1 MSARTNGPE
10 FAAPEI
16 VNTLYQRSLGIGL
29 LFGVI
34 SLITAI
40 LPGTREQFF
49 HSYLIGFMLWLGVT
63 LGSMVILMIQHM
75 TGGKWGMVIRR
86 QLEAAMKCL
95 PLMGALFIPILVAG
109 VPYLYSGDHSNPAHV
124 TNGWFNATKADGH
137 LYDLSHAYMQRIG
150 TPNFLYLNGY
160 TGRAVIYFLIWF
172 LFAYLL
178 NRLSKQQDNPPVE
191 NLAPRFRRIAAPGL
205 ILYAFTISFA
215 VIDWVMS
222 LSPPWIST
230 IYGFIFIVGEVL
242 SALCVAVIVERIL
255 SNYEPAASLL
265 KAKEVHDH
273 GKLILTFVMLW
284 AYFSF
289 SQLLII
295 WAGNLPSEINFF
307 TRRLYLGWQIVAL
320 ALVVFH
326 FAVPFLLLL
335 SRQFKRDAKTLVWL
349 ASWLLFMRFVDL
361 FWYIEPNFTQRLSSL
376 SWIHLLDIV
385 VPIAIGG
392 IWFAMFWRNL
402 RSEPLMPVY
411 DVHAQEFLEYVGV
424 AHD

>member
-10 FAAPEI
+10 FTAPEM

-124 TNGWFNATKADGH
+124 TNGWFNASKADGH

-150 TPNFLYLNGY
+150 SPNFLYLNGY

-255 SNYEPAASLL
+255 SNYEPTASLL

-307 TRRLYLGWQIVAL
+307 TRRLYLGWQVVAL

-402 RSEPLMPVY
+402 RSEPLLPVY
-411 DVHAQEFLEYVGV
+411 DVHAQEFLEYVGA